1 VTSERHTAP
10 DPRGGNVVD
19 LAYIALTV
27 ALFALAMLL
36 VKACERIVGRTEL
49 QAVEP
54 LTTDEPAEVAA

>member
-1 VTSERHTAP
+1 
-10 DPRGGNVVD
+10 VD

-27 ALFALAMLL
+27 ALFALTMLL

-49 QAVEP
+49 RAVEP